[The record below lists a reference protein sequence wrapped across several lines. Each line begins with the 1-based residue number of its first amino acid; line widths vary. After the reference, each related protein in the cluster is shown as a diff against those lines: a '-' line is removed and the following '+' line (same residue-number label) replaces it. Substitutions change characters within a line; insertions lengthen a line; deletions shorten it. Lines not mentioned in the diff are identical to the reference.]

1 MELNDVEKRNEVVR
15 VNDDDMMKRRRRMSG
30 KHSPKPNDASGKQS
44 SSGNTRTFKL
54 DGKNE
59 SILCNTKWIMEIPC
73 KPWLAKF

>member
-1 MELNDVEKRNEVVR
+1 MELNNVGKRNEVVR
-15 VNDDDMMKRRRRMSG
+15 VNANDMMKRMSG
-30 KHSPKPNDASGKQS
+30 KHSPKPNDVSEKQS
-44 SSGNTRTFKL
+44 SSGSIRTFKL